1 MEESFDFIYIEWA
14 HETQTL
20 QLIRV
25 FLVCTMWSFFLL
37 LQPKRCPAFNS
48 LFRMF
53 LSCFNNT
60 RHRRANTPQ
69 ANSNKKRA
77 KSRWSERAVV
87 DTRTRDTAM
96 LWRPKTG
103 FVVDYKIYLFFLF
116 SFSESTRAREANNE
130 KEEKSECCA
139 DAALFLWQKTRLQRT
154 VWELF
159 CAQSFWLIQR
169 SRELK
174 IEDIQYREAKR
185 NFIESWDLCR
195 CLRKRERKTN
205 FRFLRP
211 LEKIVSLTS
220 SNDHS
225 HAAW

>member
-14 HETQTL
+14 HEAQTL

-25 FLVCTMWSFFLL
+25 FLVFTMWSFFLL

-60 RHRRANTPQ
+60 RHRANTPQ

-103 FVVDYKIYLFFLF
+103 FVVDYKIYLIFFSLLIF
-116 SFSESTRAREANNE
+116 GVNSRARSEQRKGGEEWMLCCCSAVFMAKDSPAVSEQFESFSVRGELLINPTIARA
-130 KEEKSECCA
+130 
-139 DAALFLWQKTRLQRT
+139 
-154 VWELF
+154 
-159 CAQSFWLIQR
+159 
-169 SRELK
+169 
-174 IEDIQYREAKR
+174 EDRRYK
-185 NFIESWDLCR
+185 
-195 CLRKRERKTN
+195 
-205 FRFLRP
+205 
-211 LEKIVSLTS
+211 V
-220 SNDHS
+220 
-225 HAAW
+225 